1 MGIFIF
7 PQDEKFQR
15 DPYRKPGL
23 MSDVA
28 DWERAFQDL
37 FGGEEGGEGDYAD
50 GQGILEPME
59 LKRPKAKTSKTT
71 AFVEGEGAPLAVQQ
85 KARRAGKKQGEWRN
99 MFFVL
104 FQSILQHFL
113 KLAFAAAVTAALTL
127 SSSCWCCCC

>member
-1 MGIFIF
+1 MGLFVF

-85 KARRAGKKQGEWRN
+85 QARRAGKKQGEWRY
-99 MFFVL
+99 V
-104 FQSILQHFL
+104 FL
-113 KLAFAAAVTAALTL
+113 SFSKATIF
-127 SSSCWCCCC
+127 

>member
-1 MGIFIF
+1 
-7 PQDEKFQR
+7 
-15 DPYRKPGL
+15 

-85 KARRAGKKQGEWRN
+85 KARRAGKKQGEWKD
-99 MFFVL
+99 V
-104 FQSILQHFL
+104 FL
-113 KLAFAAAVTAALTL
+113 SFSKAFCNNSLKV
-127 SSSCWCCCC
+127 SFCCC